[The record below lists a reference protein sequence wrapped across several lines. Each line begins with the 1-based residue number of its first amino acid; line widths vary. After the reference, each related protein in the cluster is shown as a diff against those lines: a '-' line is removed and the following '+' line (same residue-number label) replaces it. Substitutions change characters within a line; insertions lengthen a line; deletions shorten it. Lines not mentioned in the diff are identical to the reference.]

1 MKPRDLARYLEDQG
15 WRRSPHLPPA
25 DASAA
30 PGNGLGALAHSAQSC
45 TRCRLHENRKTV
57 VFGEGHPRAAL
68 MFIGEGPGA
77 EEDRTGRPFVG
88 QAGQLLDQMIFAMGF
103 ERSEVYIANVV
114 KCRPP
119 GNRDPLEDEVA
130 ACSAFLDQ
138 QIELIAPR
146 VIVALGKPAARRLTG
161 SNKPMG
167 ALRGRWASY
176 RGTPLMPIFHPAYLL
191 RTPTAKSEAWKDLKL
206 VMQKL
211 ASASSEFGVRNSEF
225 GSR

>member
-1 MKPRDLARYLEDQG
+1 LRPRDLARYLEDQG
-15 WRRSPHLPPA
+15 WRRSPALPPCGA
-25 DASAA
+25 PEASDGSLA
-30 PGNGLGALAHSAQSC
+30 ALARTAEGC
-45 TRCRLHENRKTV
+45 TLCRLHEKRQTV
-57 VFGEGHPRAAL
+57 VFGEGDPRAAL

-88 QAGQLLDQMIFAMGF
+88 QAGRLLDEMIFAMGF
-103 ERSEVYIANVV
+103 ERREVYIANVV

-119 GNRDPLEDEVA
+119 GNRDPREDEVA
-130 ACSAFLDQ
+130 ACSAFLDR

-191 RTPTAKSEAWKDLKL
+191 RTPKAKSEAWKDLKEVARTL
-206 VMQKL
+206 KKDNL
-211 ASASSEFGVRNSEF
+211 PNS
-225 GSR
+225 